1 MIYSSKDME
10 SRAVLDTAAKICAA
24 ARTAPKTRGMDGLVT
39 CVLTGED
46 KSQLATQ
53 MRKLADGLDYA
64 FFNRDADNV
73 DASDAVVLFGMEEV
87 RRGLDAGCQYCHFES
102 CADCTEKDGLCAWDA
117 IDIGIAIGSAAAAAA
132 HPPPRRPVMFSVG
145 RAAKSLGLLGEKAS
159 LVLGLP
165 LSISGKSPF
174 FDRKPKK

>member
-132 HPPPRRPVMFSVG
+132 DARVDSRVMFSVG

-174 FDRKPKK
+174 FDRRPKK